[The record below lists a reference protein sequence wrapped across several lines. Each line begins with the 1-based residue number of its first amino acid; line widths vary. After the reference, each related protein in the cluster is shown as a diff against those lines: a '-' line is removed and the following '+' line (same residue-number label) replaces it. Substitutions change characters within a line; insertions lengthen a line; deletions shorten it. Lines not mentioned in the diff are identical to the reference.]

1 MLSSPAEWTIVMDCS
16 LAFPK
21 NIKLPLIPIPISYSY
36 QSHQAAARILS
47 RARNYEHIRPVLKEL
62 PVTF

>member
-21 NIKLPLIPIPISYSY
+21 KLPLIPIPISYSY

-47 RARNYEHIRPVLKEL
+47 RARNYEHIRPVLKGL